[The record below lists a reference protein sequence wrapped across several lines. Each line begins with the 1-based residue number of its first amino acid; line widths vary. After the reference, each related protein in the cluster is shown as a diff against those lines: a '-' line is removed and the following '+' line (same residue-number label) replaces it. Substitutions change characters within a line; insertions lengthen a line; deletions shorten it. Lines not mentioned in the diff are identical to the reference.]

1 MPQNRDQ
8 KTGMGTISLMM
19 IAISIVISSLF
30 SLSDYIDQRKLLLK
44 EFKEIVGAASKRLA
58 HSLQKP
64 LWFLDETQVQKLIGL
79 EMTEKRIYAIV
90 VREADGKTVLC
101 ARKRDDNWDM
111 VGFDGQIFGD
121 YTKASEEVIS
131 EDKKVGSVE
140 VFYTQY
146 FIHKSLNHLAI
157 YSIIKVIGLS
167 ILLVIVLLFCMNRAL
182 IRPISEVVRGLRI
195 VRDDME
201 GIVEQLSISG
211 QKLSEGVSSLA
222 AAIEQT
228 SASLEEMSSMTQQNA
243 QNVSHANSLMIE
255 TSETMNNAV
264 SSMSRLTD
272 SMEMIS
278 GTGQETRKIVKT
290 IEEIAFQTN
299 LLALNATVEAARA
312 GEVGAGF
319 AVVAEEVRNL
329 AMRSGKAAKSTAEL
343 IEASVAGIGE
353 GAESVNSANDNLK
366 SVAFGAKKIKEL
378 LNEVTVASQEQV
390 QAIRQVS
397 EAMVQIDKVM
407 QENMS
412 SATET
417 SSTVEQIAVRT
428 EEMKEFMQKLS
439 NLTGGQQKS

>member
-1 MPQNRDQ
+1 
-8 KTGMGTISLMM
+8 MGTISLLM

-30 SLSDYIDQRKLLLK
+30 SLSDYMDQRKILFK
-44 EFKEIVGAASKRLA
+44 EFKELVGAASKRLA

-64 LWFLDETQVQKLIGL
+64 LWFLDEAQVQKLIEL

-90 VREADGKTVLC
+90 VREADGKTVFC
-101 ARKRDDNWDM
+101 ARKRDDNWNP
-111 VGFDGQIFGD
+111 VRFDGQISGD
-121 YTKASEEVIS
+121 YTTASEEVIS
-131 EDKKVGSVE
+131 EDKKVGNVE

-146 FIHKSLNHLAI
+146 FIRQALKRLGI
-157 YSIIKVIGLS
+157 YSLFKVIGIS
-167 ILLVIVLLFCMNRAL
+167 ILLVTILLLCMKRVL
-182 IRPISEVVRGLRI
+182 IRPISEVARGLQS

-243 QNVSHANSLMIE
+243 QNVSHANSLMVE

-264 SSMSRLTD
+264 SSMALLTD

-329 AMRSGKAAKSTAEL
+329 AMRSGKAAKNTAEL
-343 IEASVAGIGE
+343 IEASVTGIGE
-353 GAESVNSANDNLK
+353 GSESVSSANDNLR
-366 SVAFGAKKIKEL
+366 SVASGAKKVKEL
-378 LNEVTVASQEQV
+378 LNEVTLASQEQV

-417 SSTVEQIAVRT
+417 SSTVEQIALRT

-439 NLTGGQQKS
+439 SLTGNKQKS